1 MSSTVKVLKTI
12 STLYLIGLA
21 IFTTSIIYSAVQMAA
36 DVDAD
41 VTDPEG
47 RFLDTPNGTV
57 YQIATNV
64 TLKNSGFYDI
74 DDLKITIGYESQTNS
89 SIKDETVNDIG
100 EIPGG
105 EEKTEFNIQVNI
117 SGDTLDTLL
126 IQDDILDIWL
136 KIEAKYVIFGATF
149 EATLEDLEWEG
160 VLNHFWVDV
169 DPVSYTP
176 GPPDQVDINTTI
188 YYNGSLDFDPT
199 TVNITMKD
207 NTTDQELAST
217 IQNEPINVNETF
229 LMTFISNSDLSSVT
243 GVNLEIQLTYT
254 IEGVTFV
261 ETFTI
266 PDVSLTP

>member
-1 MSSTVKVLKTI
+1 MKVLKAI
-12 STLYLIGLA
+12 SVIYLLGLA
-21 IFTTSIIYSAVQMAA
+21 LFTTSIIYSAVQMAT

-57 YQIATNV
+57 YQIGTNV

-89 SIKDETVNDIG
+89 SIKDETLNDIG
-100 EIPGG
+100 EILGG
-105 EEKTEFNIQVNI
+105 GEKTEFPIQVNI
-117 SGDTLDTLL
+117 SGNTLDTLL

-149 EATLEDLEWEG
+149 ETTLEDLEWEG

-169 DPVSYTP
+169 DLVSFSP
-176 GPPDQVDINTTI
+176 GPPGQVDVNTTI

-207 NTTDQELAST
+207 NITNYELAST

-229 LMTFISNSDLSSVT
+229 LMTFSSTSDWSSVI
-243 GVNLEIQLTYT
+243 GVNFEIQLTYT

-261 ETFTI
+261 ESFTI
-266 PDVSLTP
+266 PDVSLIT